1 MDTIT
6 HALFGAV
13 CTAALHRTPSA
24 GSNELPRR
32 MVITGMAAAF
42 PDIDYLGFWIDP
54 LLFLADWHRSATHS
68 LLLFPLW
75 AALLT
80 LCSLPWRWAR
90 NHWRTTYA
98 LCCLGLLSH
107 LPLDLLTP
115 FGIKLFYPIAT
126 TSYSLAISFFI
137 DGYFTA
143 IIVVTL
149 LLLLRHPPRRVALS
163 GLLILSSYL
172 SGQWL
177 LKSEALQVAARQ
189 FPQATDLHALPQPFS
204 PFYWQLINRHQS
216 HYQVA
221 YLSLTAEHQA
231 IFRDYRGA
239 HNLTWKTYR
248 LPTDQARQ
256 TPLVSIAWQQDQLQK
271 FRQFAHFPILYRLDQ
286 FPGETCIWFT
296 DLRYTLP
303 YLTPPFRY
311 GMCQQQQQPWK
322 LYRLKRFTAAERQ
335 PL

>member
-13 CTAALHRTPSA
+13 CAAALQRSPPPEPSD
-24 GSNELPRR
+24 LVRR
-32 MVITGMAAAF
+32 MAITGTAAAF
-42 PDIDYLGFWIDP
+42 PDIDYLGFCIDP

-80 LCSLPWRWAR
+80 LCSLAWRWAR
-90 NHWRTTYA
+90 EHWRPVYA

-115 FGIKLFYPIAT
+115 FGIKLFYPLST
-126 TSYSLAISFFI
+126 TPYSLAISFFI

-143 IIVVTL
+143 IVMLTL
-149 LLLLRHPPRRVALS
+149 LLLLRHPSRGVALG
-163 GLLILSSYL
+163 GLFILSGYL
-172 SGQWL
+172 TGQWL
-177 LKSEALQVAARQ
+177 LKSEALQVAARA

-204 PFYWQLINRHQS
+204 PFYWQLIKRHKS

-221 YLSLTAEHQA
+221 YLSLTAARRA
-231 IFRDYRGA
+231 IIGEYRGER
-239 HNLTWKTYR
+239 NLDWKTYP
-248 LPTDQARQ
+248 LPAEQ
-256 TPLVSIAWQQDQLQK
+256 TRKSPLVPIAWQHDRLRK
-271 FRQFAHFPILYRLDQ
+271 FREFAHFPILYRLDSL
-286 FPGETCIWFT
+286 PGETCIWFT

-303 YLTPPFRY
+303 YLTPAFRY
-311 GMCQQQQQPWK
+311 GMCHDRQRRWK
-322 LYRLKRFTAAERQ
+322 LYRLKRFTWAERQ

>member
-13 CTAALHRTPSA
+13 CAAALPRSSSPESTD
-24 GSNELPRR
+24 LVRR
-32 MVITGMAAAF
+32 MAITGTAAAF
-42 PDIDYLGFWIDP
+42 PDIDYLGFWVDP
-54 LLFLADWHRSATHS
+54 LLFLADWHRSFTHS
-68 LLLFPLW
+68 LLLVPLW

-80 LCSLPWRWAR
+80 LCSLPWQWAR
-90 NHWRTTYA
+90 EHWRSVYA

-115 FGIKLFYPIAT
+115 FGLKLFYPLAT

-143 IIVVTL
+143 IVVVTL
-149 LLLLRHPPRRVALS
+149 LLLLWHPPRRVALS
-163 GLLILSSYL
+163 GLLILSGYL
-172 SGQWL
+172 GSQWL
-177 LKSEALQVAARQ
+177 LKSEALQVAAEQ
-189 FPQATDLHALPQPFS
+189 FPQSKDLHALPQPFS
-204 PFYWQLINRHQS
+204 PFYWQLIKRHPE

-221 YLSLTAEHQA
+221 YLSLTAERQA
-231 IFRDYRGA
+231 IIKDYRSER
-239 HNLTWKTYR
+239 NLEWKTYQ
-248 LPTDQARQ
+248 PPGDQTQ
-256 TPLVSIAWQQDQLQK
+256 QSSMVQIAWQHERLQK
-271 FRQFAHFPILYRLDQ
+271 FREFAHFPILYRLDRYQ
-286 FPGETCIWFT
+286 DETCIWFT

-311 GMCQQQQQPWK
+311 GMCHDQQQWK
-322 LYRLKRFTAAERQ
+322 IYRLKRFTTAERQ

>member
-13 CTAALHRTPSA
+13 CSAALPRTPST
-24 GSNELPRR
+24 SSSELPRR
-32 MVITGMAAAF
+32 MAITGMAAAF

-68 LLLFPLW
+68 LLLTPLW

-80 LCSLPWRWAR
+80 LCCLPWQWAR
-90 NHWRTTYA
+90 NRWRMVYG

-115 FGIKLFYPIAT
+115 FGIKLFYPLAT
-126 TSYSLAISFFI
+126 TAYSMAISFFT

-149 LLLLRHPPRRVALS
+149 LLLLWHPPRRVALS
-163 GLLILSSYL
+163 GLLILSTYL
-172 SGQWL
+172 SGLWL
-177 LKSEALQVAARQ
+177 LKTEALQVAAQQ
-189 FPQATDLHALPQPFS
+189 FPQSTDLHALPQPFS
-204 PFYWQLINRHQS
+204 PFYWQLIEAHET
-216 HYQVA
+216 HHQVA

-231 IFRDYRGA
+231 IIKEYQGRR
-239 HNLTWKTYR
+239 NLVWKTYH
-248 LPTDQARQ
+248 LFGEQ
-256 TPLVSIAWQQDQLQK
+256 TPQIPLVETAWQHDQLHK
-271 FRQFAHFPILYRLDQ
+271 FRQFAHFPILYRMDSH
-286 FPGETCIWFT
+286 GDETCIWFT

-311 GMCQQQQQPWK
+311 GMCRDQQEWK
-322 LYRLKRFTAAERQ
+322 IHRLKRFTTAERQ
-335 PL
+335 AL

>member
-13 CTAALHRTPSA
+13 CTAALHRAPSA
-24 GSNELPRR
+24 GSDELPRR
-32 MVITGMAAAF
+32 MAITGLAAAF

-68 LLLFPLW
+68 LLLIPLW

-80 LCSLPWRWAR
+80 LCSLPWQWAR
-90 NHWRTTYA
+90 NHRRTIYA

-115 FGIKLFYPIAT
+115 FGIKLFYPITT

-149 LLLLRHPPRRVALS
+149 FLLLWHPPRRVALS
-163 GLLILSSYL
+163 GLLILSGYL
-172 SGQWL
+172 TGQWL
-177 LKSEALQVAARQ
+177 LKSQALQVAALQ
-189 FPQATDLHALPQPFS
+189 FPQSTDLHALPQPFS
-204 PFYWQLINRHQS
+204 PFYWQLIKAEET

-231 IFRDYRGA
+231 IIKAYRGKR
-239 HNLTWKTYR
+239 NLAWKTHH
-248 LPTDQARQ
+248 LLGDQTAQ
-256 TPLVSIAWQQDQLQK
+256 TPLIQTAWQHHQLRK
-271 FRQFAHFPILYRLDQ
+271 FREFAHFPVLYRLDRYQ
-286 FPGETCIWFT
+286 GETCIWFT

-311 GMCQQQQQPWK
+311 GMCQQQQQWK
-322 LYRLKRFTAAERQ
+322 IHRLKRFTTAERQ